1 MVSPVFIGPGYSLC
15 CTIVSAV
22 GVIFLFILGAL
33 FQAENGQLMH
43 GEPDEVPK
51 DPKAVAR
58 AAFIAGAIY
67 AVLFGFCTCQFK
79 LGQRRR
85 ARESI

>member
-1 MVSPVFIGPGYSLC
+1 
-15 CTIVSAV
+15 
-22 GVIFLFILGAL
+22 
-33 FQAENGQLMH
+33 MH

-67 AVLFGFCTCQFK
+67 AVLFGFCTCQVCDRLLF
-79 LGQRRR
+79 LHIIN
-85 ARESI
+85 EELMISVFT